1 MHEIGYEDLMDV
13 DLDFANL
20 IPNPPGSSVSPCMIV
35 PYPGIGGGGTGGV
48 GGAQR
53 RMAGRAAWRHG
64 LRRDGAD
71 CRGNGAARRG

>member
-48 GGAQR
+48 GG
-53 RMAGRAAWRHG
+53 GG
-64 LRRDGAD
+64 G
-71 CRGNGAARRG
+71 GGGGGAAC